1 MSKSAKIFC
10 TLLLTFF
17 SSGKLFAQS
26 GEPPRKEI
34 RRNNINTYAGMV
46 EYNINYERNLLYSA
60 ITSTNIRVGGGIAAF
75 LTAGTGTYLNLAA
88 VQLLGKSSSHLELDL
103 GLKYLITNSI
113 VNPGLSESLVPDL
126 FAGYRFEKPTG
137 RLILRLGMNY
147 PTLFNAGFGYK
158 F

>member
-1 MSKSAKIFC
+1 
-10 TLLLTFF
+10 
-17 SSGKLFAQS
+17 
-26 GEPPRKEI
+26 
-34 RRNNINTYAGMV
+34 MV